1 MKIMINQWILGY
13 PIVRQTH
20 PLMFQHST
28 LATMITMT
36 HSRPIVSLH
45 FERILRPRRGKVIH
59 EFSGG
64 GFPRPKPF
72 RACPWVKNRDAWSAD
87 MQRTNG

>member
-1 MKIMINQWILGY
+1 MNIMINPWILGY

-45 FERILRPRRGKVIH
+45 FASENSSSQT
-59 EFSGG
+59 E
-64 GFPRPKPF
+64 
-72 RACPWVKNRDAWSAD
+72 AE
-87 MQRTNG
+87 Q